1 MWFGPHDAL
10 DADARLSQV
19 SRRTYRELAR
29 WLRPHLG
36 PLSLATALVLLVA
49 ALGLPG
55 PYLIK
60 LVIDRYIPARNLHG
74 VLGAGALYLATYLL
88 QWLALYA
95 QVYIMSRVG
104 QTIVFDVRQR
114 LFAHLLRLGPDFWD
128 RTQVGRV
135 MSRVT
140 NDVDALSQ
148 LITSGLVSTLGDL
161 MSIAGIIYVMLR
173 IDAPLALAS
182 FTVLPLLLLLTWG
195 FQGRLVQA
203 FHRVR
208 RRIADVNANLQES
221 ISGVR
226 VTQAFS
232 REDVNAERFDDINAR
247 NFRANVQA
255 AALESAFYPAVE
267 LVGAVGSAVLVWYGG
282 HLIFL
287 GQIPLGTVVAF
298 LNYLTR
304 FFMPIREITQIY
316 SVFLSAGVSTE
327 RILEILATEPQVK
340 DAPDALELP
349 RVRGHVSF
357 EDVSF
362 SYEPGQEVLHHINLQ
377 ARPGETIALVGPTG
391 AGKTT
396 VISLLARFYD
406 PEQGRITV
414 DGHDVRRVTLASL
427 RRQMGVVLQENFA
440 FSGTISENI
449 RYGRP
454 GASDREVEDAAR
466 AVGADAFISRLPQGY
481 DTEVGERGARISVG
495 QRQLLAFARA
505 LLADP
510 AILVLDEAT
519 ASVDPYT
526 EALIQEAL
534 RRLLKG
540 RTAIVI
546 AHRLSTVRDADRI
559 YVLDGGRIVETGTH
573 QDLLARGGM
582 YHRLYQ
588 MQFAAVPPAA
598 V

>member
-19 SRRTYRELAR
+19 TRRAYRELGR

-36 PLSLATALVLLVA
+36 ALAASTVLVALVAV
-49 ALGLPG
+49 LGLPG

-60 LVIDRYIPARNLHG
+60 LVIDRYLPARDLRG
-74 VLGAGALYLATYLL
+74 VLGAGGLYLLTYLA

-95 QVYIMSRVG
+95 QVYVMSRVG
-104 QTIVFDVRQR
+104 QTVVFDVRQR
-114 LFAHLLRLGPDFWD
+114 LFVHLLRLGPDFWD

-148 LITSGLVSTLGDL
+148 LITSGMVSVLGDL
-161 MSIAGIIYVMLR
+161 LSIAGIIYVMLR

-182 FTVLPLLLLLTWG
+182 FTVLPLLFLLTWG

-232 REDVNAERFDDINAR
+232 REDANAERFDEINAR
-247 NFRANVQA
+247 NLHANVQA
-255 AALESAFYPAVE
+255 AALESAFFPAVE

-287 GQIPLGTVVAF
+287 GRVPLGTVVAF

-304 FFMPIREITQIY
+304 FFMPIREITQVY

-327 RILEILATEPQVK
+327 RIVEILSTEPRVK
-340 DAPDALELP
+340 EEPGAVELG
-349 RVRGHVSF
+349 RVRGEVRF
-357 EDVSF
+357 EGVHF
-362 SYEPGQEVLHHINLQ
+362 SYQPGQEVLHGIDLEAQ
-377 ARPGETIALVGPTG
+377 PGETVAVVGPTG

-396 VISLLARFYD
+396 VINLLARFYD
-406 PEQGRITV
+406 PDRGRITV
-414 DGHDVRRVTLASL
+414 DGQDIRGVTLASL
-427 RRQMGVVLQENFA
+427 RRQLGVVLQDNFV
-440 FSGTISENI
+440 FSGTVRENI

-454 GASDREVEDAAR
+454 GASDREVEEAAR
-466 AVGADAFISRLPQGY
+466 AVGADAFIRRLPQGY
-481 DTEVGERGARISVG
+481 DTDVGERGARISVG

-519 ASVDPYT
+519 SSVDPYT

-534 RRLLKG
+534 RRLLRG

-559 YVLDGGRIVETGTH
+559 YVLDGGRVVEVGTH
-573 QDLLARGGM
+573 DQLLARGG
-582 YHRLYQ
+582 LYRHLYDL
-588 MQFAAVPPAA
+588 QFAAVASRL
-598 V
+598 